1 MPYVPTSMTTAT
13 PGVQGLDRIF
23 YVRKA
28 LDRLQKKFI
37 FRKPCDPEDLP
48 MNSGRT
54 ASWYRWNNM
63 TADTAPAVEG
73 TVGNGLTINA
83 QVLTATVS
91 QFVNFIS
98 LSDMQV
104 QTYPETLVAAASE
117 LLGYRAGLT
126 VDTITRLVIDN
137 EFASVT
143 QTPQATY
150 LRATDLAQTRH
161 QLQALDVQGWENDNR
176 FLAIVHPYCSYD
188 LANDPNVLGY
198 YDRNKYTD
206 GARAV
211 DSAPDRGLFVQ
222 TAHCN
227 VWESTNVRQV
237 GSNYY
242 NYVFGKG
249 AVGCLDLAGKGPSNV
264 TDPRNQR
271 FRIMVSRGESAA
283 PYDPAGQIGATV
295 AYNFKTTAFVKE
307 GPAPIGGTYRYR
319 IISAPT
325 SLV

>member
-1 MPYVPTSMTTAT
+1 MPYAPTSMTTAAA
-13 PGVQGLDRIF
+13 GVQGFDRIF

-28 LDRLQKKFI
+28 LDRLQKKFL
-37 FRKPCDPEDLP
+37 FRKPCDPEDIPLH
-48 MNSGRT
+48 NGRT
-54 ASWYRWNNM
+54 AQWYRWNNM
-63 TADTAPAVEG
+63 TSDTAPAVEG
-73 TVGNGLTINA
+73 NVGNGLTINM

-98 LSDMQV
+98 ISDMQV
-104 QTYPETLVAAASE
+104 QTYPEALIAAASE
-117 LLGYRAGLT
+117 LLGYRAGIT

-137 EFASVT
+137 EFASVS

-161 QLQALDVQGWENDNR
+161 QLQGFDVQGWENDNR

-242 NYVFGKG
+242 NYIFGKG
-249 AVGCLDLAGKGPSNV
+249 AVGCLDLAGNGPSRV
-264 TDPRNQR
+264 TDPRNEK
-271 FRIMVSRGESAA
+271 FRINVIRPNGPSI
-283 PYDPAGQIGATV
+283 PDPAGQIGAAV
-295 AYNFKTTAFVKE
+295 SYNFKTTTVVKE

>member
-13 PGVQGLDRIF
+13 AGIQGIDRI
-23 YVRKA
+23 YYTRKA

-37 FRKPCDPEDLP
+37 FRKPCDSEDLP
-48 MNSGRT
+48 LHSGRT
-54 ASWYRWNNM
+54 AQWYRWNNL
-63 TADTAPAVEG
+63 TADTTVAAEG

-83 QVLTATVS
+83 QVLTATIS
-91 QFVNFIS
+91 QYVNFIS
-98 LSDMQV
+98 LSDLQV
-104 QTYPETLVAAASE
+104 QTYPEALIAAASE

-137 EFASVT
+137 EFPNIS

-150 LRATDLAQTRH
+150 LRASDLRQTRH

-176 FLAIVHPYCSYD
+176 FLAIVHPFCSYD
-188 LANDPNVLGY
+188 LVNDPNVLGY
-198 YDRNKYTD
+198 GDLNKYTD
-206 GARAV
+206 GGGAL
-211 DSAPDRGLFVQ
+211 DSAPDRGLFVR

-227 VWESTNVRQV
+227 VWESTNVRTV

-249 AVGCLDLAGKGPSNV
+249 AMGCLDLAGKGPSDI

-271 FRIMVSRGESAA
+271 FKIMVSRGEEAK

-295 AYNFKTTAFVKE
+295 AYNFKTTSFVKE
-307 GPAPIGGTYRYR
+307 GPAPIGGTYRMR